1 MSTAIEKV
9 SALPEPVQ
17 RRGVNEAQWRT
28 LCSSLYPGAKPQ
40 SVLMV
45 IDYCA
50 ARKLDPLKKP
60 CHIVPMEVKVGNT
73 YEWRDVVMPGIYE
86 LRTTAQRTGE
96 YLGHAK
102 AEYGPLVQVA
112 GVSAPEWCEFT
123 VYRWNPLAGMRSE
136 YPVRVLFAEAVAT
149 AYDKKAGEMKVN
161 SRWTKAPVQMLT
173 KCAEAAALREA
184 FPDEIGGEQTAEE
197 MDGQRA
203 IDAEPVI
210 QTRKLPAKPDG
221 FDEWLSDLE
230 TVAQDGDEAAFAQAW
245 QASSEARRMYLAQVQ
260 PDALERLKTA
270 ATAQRAE
277 VVE

>member
-1 MSTAIEKV
+1 MSTTAIEKAQ

-28 LCSSLYPGAKPQ
+28 LCNSLYPGAKAQ

-50 ARKLDPLKKP
+50 ARRLDPLKKP

-102 AEYGPLVQVA
+102 AEYGDLVQVA

-123 VYRWNPLAGMRSE
+123 VYRWNPLAGMRAE
-136 YPVRVLFAEAVAT
+136 FPVRVLFAEVVAT
-149 AYDKKAGEMKVN
+149 KRDGNANA
-161 SRWTKAPVQMLT
+161 RWAKAPTQMLT

-184 FPDEIGGEQTAEE
+184 FPDELGGQTTVEE
-197 MDGQRA
+197 MEGQSA
-203 IDAEPVI
+203 SVVETV
-210 QTRKLPAKPDG
+210 PAAAKGLTKPDT
-221 FDEWLSDLE
+221 FDACMEKLKAAAEHGEEALGIEW
-230 TVAQDGDEAAFAQAW
+230 QDTPENVRA
-245 QASSEARRMYLAQVQ
+245 YLTATD
-260 PDALERLKTA
+260 PAIWEGLRATA
-270 ATAQRAE
+270 AQM
-277 VVE
+277 VL